1 MTTEGDRA
9 ELNPLTDLGAR
20 FALRGR
26 HAFVTG
32 ASRGIGRAIAIGLA
46 QAGAD
51 LAIHYASDRAAAEAT
66 AADVIAA
73 GRAAVIAQADLT
85 VQGAGH
91 DLGTEILAAMDS
103 VDIVVLS
110 AGFTWRR
117 PFAEITAADV
127 ALEVQFGFGSAIEIL
142 QVLLPP
148 MAERGWGRVIVI
160 GSIQQIRQNPN
171 AAVYAAMKSAT
182 ANLAENL
189 ARQFGPSGVTINNV
203 APGLIDTDST
213 ASQMNDPATL
223 AAALEEIPLRSVGKP
238 DDCVGAVLLL
248 CSGAGRYITGATL
261 FVDGGL
267 HLPSRRRNVGP
278 DGVISGS

>member
-1 MTTEGDRA
+1 MTA
-9 ELNPLTDLGAR
+9 EARGPESDALTDLSAR
-20 FALRGR
+20 FGLPGRRAL
-26 HAFVTG
+26 VTG

-51 LAIHYASDRAAAEAT
+51 VAIHYGSDRAAAEAT
-66 AADVIAA
+66 AADVMAA

-85 VQGAGH
+85 VPGAGH
-91 DLGTEILAAMDS
+91 DLGSEILAAMDS
-103 VDIVVLS
+103 VDIVVLN

-117 PFAEITAADV
+117 PFADITGADV
-127 ALEVQFGFGSAIEIL
+127 ALEVQFGLGSKIEIL
-142 QVLLPP
+142 QKLLPP
-148 MAERGWGRVIVI
+148 MAERGWGRVVVI

-171 AAVYAAMKSAT
+171 ATLYAAMKSAT

-189 ARQFGPSGVTINNV
+189 ARQFGPFGVTVNNV
-203 APGLIDTDST
+203 APGLIDTEST
-213 ASQMNDPATL
+213 ASQINDPATL
-223 AAALEEIPLRSVGKP
+223 AASLEEIPLRSVGLP

-248 CSGAGRYITGATL
+248 CSDAGRYITGATL

-278 DGVISGS
+278 DGVIG